1 MDEFKKWW
9 IEYRG
14 FDDPYSGQAQDA
26 WNAAL
31 DLAARRPMLPQLPS
45 NAIAHG
51 REHSERPSGAEG

>member
-45 NAIAHG
+45 NG
-51 REHSERPSGAEG
+51 